1 MTYINDR
8 AKMNEDEKAYIT
20 VEFSD
25 STNGD
30 LDQYRITRLW
40 TWKKGEPKEEIQVI
54 KNGKELLN
62 QDLIDFQTFLLRLI
76 PPTLL
81 KLCFLMVNGLRNTSW
96 MIKKIMCVMLL

>member
-20 VEFSD
+20 IEFSD

-40 TWKKGEPKEEIQVI
+40 TCMNGEA
-54 KNGKELLN
+54 
-62 QDLIDFQTFLLRLI
+62 
-76 PPTLL
+76 
-81 KLCFLMVNGLRNTSW
+81 
-96 MIKKIMCVMLL
+96 